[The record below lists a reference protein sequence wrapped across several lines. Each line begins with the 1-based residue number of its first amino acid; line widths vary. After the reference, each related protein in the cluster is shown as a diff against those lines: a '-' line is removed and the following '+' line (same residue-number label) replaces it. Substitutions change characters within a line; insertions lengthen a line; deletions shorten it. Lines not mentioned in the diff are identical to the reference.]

1 MNQKGIAP
9 LVIVAVIAVI
19 AVVAGVG
26 VYAATRGGGGGNGGG
41 GNGGGTD
48 ISGASSLQFD
58 VNSTTENLSS
68 AFTFYTK
75 NIGTS
80 NVMIRIDGTVSGE
93 DVIYIINGAQQK
105 VWIYAAGTWI
115 DLSSS
120 YSTYWETWSQSL
132 QGYQSD
138 LVDWSNG
145 SWTSPDGSTTISN
158 IQVNPSLSDSLFEH

>member
-1 MNQKGIAP
+1 MNQNGIAP
-9 LVIVAVIAVI
+9 LIIVAIVVAV

-26 VYAATRGGGGGNGGG
+26 VYAATRSGGG

-58 VNSTTENLSS
+58 VNSTIENLSNV
-68 AFTFYTK
+68 FTFYTK

-105 VWIYAAGTWI
+105 VWFYTAGTWI

-132 QGYQSD
+132 QSYQYD
-138 LVDWSNG
+138 LVGWSGG

-158 IQVNPSLSDSLFEH
+158 IKVNPSLSDSLFEH